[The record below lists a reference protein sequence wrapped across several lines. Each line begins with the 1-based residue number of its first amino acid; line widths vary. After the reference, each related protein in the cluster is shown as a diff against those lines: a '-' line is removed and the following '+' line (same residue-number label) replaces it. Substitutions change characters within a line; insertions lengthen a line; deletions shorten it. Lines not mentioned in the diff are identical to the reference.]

1 VIVKPRS
8 VDLAFEIR
16 GLSSDRAL
24 GSEVER
30 RNSTGALSGA
40 CHCRSASPTMPRQAR
55 VATVGA
61 PHHITR
67 RGNNRQDVFLL
78 DPDRGPCL
86 RASAIACRHPRSPD
100 RQGKRFGHQNPQHRN
115 STTLY
120 RWPLGIKR
128 KATIDN
134 PPTVLPSAKPQ
145 AQPPR
150 SGVGGHRFAIA
161 IAFQHPQRDA
171 AVRTQIRGHGQ
182 TKKKTPSA
190 SITSPPTD
198 RRPRICRVTLDP
210 EPKEHVPSSGSQ
222 FSDTESLCNRNNPPE
237 ISLPDKTCHFRP
249 G

>member
-1 VIVKPRS
+1 MVTKQHFELKRGPGRTQASARVIVKPRS

-86 RASAIACRHPRSPD
+86 RASAIACRHPRSPA
-100 RQGKRFGHQNPQHRN
+100 RQGEAVWPPKPPASQLNHAVSLAPRNQTQSNHRQPTN
-115 STTLY
+115 SPALSKTTGSTASL
-120 RWPLGIKR
+120 RRRRTPLR
-128 KATIDN
+128 
-134 PPTVLPSAKPQ
+134 
-145 AQPPR
+145 
-150 SGVGGHRFAIA
+150 HR
-161 IAFQHPQRDA
+161 D
-171 AVRTQIRGHGQ
+171 
-182 TKKKTPSA
+182 
-190 SITSPPTD
+190 
-198 RRPRICRVTLDP
+198 
-210 EPKEHVPSSGSQ
+210 
-222 FSDTESLCNRNNPPE
+222 
-237 ISLPDKTCHFRP
+237 SLPAPAT
-249 G
+249 